1 MIGEEDDS
9 NANVVITGEGPYS
22 VDGLSVPVAF
32 RSLIDECREKMAAL
46 SSEIHGGAFRELTVF
61 IDPIDGTREFSTGKG
76 EQCSICVGFSDAA
89 GRPVA
94 GIVYRPIDCTY
105 ATGASS
111 EGFIEKELNTVSD
124 VDQKGFLTTNG
135 SISPFIKNLIEQLK
149 FERVRSGG
157 AGNKMLMIL
166 EGKGVAYIQDRGVS
180 RWDTSGAQAVI
191 EANGGIL
198 CKLSP
203 FVSNKE
209 LTGYTYLKAE
219 TNLDYEPLAQLTPYN
234 CLDKDTF
241 IKGNPPRSGTVEEYK
256 VYSNICGLLAISDAS
271 EINLNLLHDAI
282 QSSLDEGFIPAYD

>member
-1 MIGEEDDS
+1 MD
-9 NANVVITGEGPYS
+9 
-22 VDGLSVPVAF
+22 
-32 RSLIDECREKMAAL
+32 R
-46 SSEIHGGAFRELTVF
+46 
-61 IDPIDGTREFSTGKG
+61 
-76 EQCSICVGFSDAA
+76 
-89 GRPVA
+89 
-94 GIVYRPIDCTY
+94 
-105 ATGASS
+105 
-111 EGFIEKELNTVSD
+111 
-124 VDQKGFLTTNG
+124 KGFLTTNG

-166 EGKGVAYIQDRGVS
+166 EGKVAYIQDRGVS